1 MQTIDA
7 VVAARRDVTGCVAVL
22 ELRHASCEP
31 LPAFEP
37 GAHIDL
43 HLAGG
48 LVRQYSL
55 CNDPG
60 DAAPLTYR
68 LGVKRE
74 DISRGGSQAVHDTLW
89 PGQPVRISTPRNLF
103 RLEPSAGQHVLI
115 AGGIGITPILSMLAH
130 CERTGAGWSLLYC
143 GRSRDSMA
151 FLDTLPTGP
160 HVQVHADDTAQ
171 GLPDLTSLLDRMA
184 PDAHVYCCG
193 PSPLMDAVARI
204 AQGLGIAPARLH
216 FERFSAEPQ
225 PAPVAA
231 VDTFEV
237 QLARTG
243 MTLQVGPDDSILA
256 VLEAA
261 GVDCP
266 SSCQQGVCGTC
277 RVAVL
282 EGRPDHRDY
291 VLSDAEREANNTLY
305 ICVSRSLSPRLVLD
319 L

>member
-7 VVAARRDVTGCVAVL
+7 VVAARRDVPGRVAVL
-22 ELRHASCEP
+22 ELRHASGEP

-60 DAAPLTYR
+60 DGAPQSYR

-74 DISRGGSQAVHDTLW
+74 DASRGGSQAVHDTLW
-89 PGQPVRISTPRNLF
+89 PGQPVLISTPRNLF
-103 RLEPSAGQHVLI
+103 RLEPFGGPHVLI
-115 AGGIGITPILSMLAH
+115 AGGIGITPILSMLAY
-130 CERTGAGWSLLYC
+130 CERTGARWSLLYC

-151 FLDTLPTGP
+151 FLDTLPSGP
-160 HVQVHADDTAQ
+160 HVQVHADATAQ
-171 GLPDLTSLLDRMA
+171 GLPDLAGLLDGMA
-184 PDAHVYCCG
+184 PGAHVYCCG
-193 PSPLMDAVARI
+193 PGPLMDAVARI
-204 AQGLGIAPARLH
+204 GQGLGIAPARLH

-225 PAPVAA
+225 SAPPAA
-231 VDTFEV
+231 VGSFEV
-237 QLARTG
+237 HLARTG
-243 MTLQVGPDDSILA
+243 LTLQVGPDDSILS

-261 GVDCP
+261 GLECP

-282 EGRPDHRDY
+282 EGQPDHRDY
-291 VLSDAEREANNTLY
+291 VLSDAEREANDTLY
-305 ICVSRSLSPRLVLD
+305 ICVSRSLSRRLVLD

>member
-7 VVAARRDVTGCVAVL
+7 VVVARRDLPGRIAVL
-22 ELRHASCEP
+22 ELRHPQGNP
-31 LPAFEP
+31 LPGFEP

-43 HLAGG
+43 HLPGG

-60 DAAPLTYR
+60 DDAPHAYV

-74 DISRGGSQAVHDTLW
+74 DTSRGGSLAVHETLW
-89 PGQPVRISTPRNLF
+89 PGQAVRISAPRNLF
-103 RLEPSAGQHVLI
+103 RLDPSAKRHVLI

-130 CERTGAGWSLLYC
+130 CERTEAPWSLLYC

-151 FLDTLPTGP
+151 FLDTLPNAP
-160 HVQVHADDTAQ
+160 QVHVHADDVAQ
-171 GLPDLTSLLDRMA
+171 GLPDLIGLLDGLA

-193 PSPLMDAVARI
+193 PGPLMDAVARAGE
-204 AQGLGIAPARLH
+204 AQGIEPARLH
-216 FERFSAEPQ
+216 FERFSAEP
-225 PAPVAA
+225 APVSAEA
-231 VDTFEV
+231 LQRFEV
-237 QLARTG
+237 HLARSG
-243 MTLQVGPDDSILA
+243 RTLQVGPEDSILST
-256 VLEAA
+256 LEAA
-261 GVDCP
+261 GMECP

-282 EGRPDHRDY
+282 DGRPDHRDY
-291 VLSDAEREANNTLY
+291 VLSDAEREANDAIY